1 MAHARLETPFAR
13 RGVLTPVV
21 LTLISAQV
29 RPDHRVIARLRR
41 NRVGDAATLGKGLG
55 SGSGLGLGLGLGPGL
70 GSRVRVRVRV
80 RYLTRALTLTLTL
93 TLTLNLTLTLTQTLT
108 LVRTASLL
116 GSGRTPCTG

>member
-1 MAHARLETPFAR
+1 MPCGARLAHARLESPFAC

-80 RYLTRALTLTLTL
+80 GAVGRGHR
-93 TLTLNLTLTLTQTLT
+93 
-108 LVRTASLL
+108 L
-116 GSGRTPCTG
+116 GEGA